1 MVRTATLGMMGLVL
15 GIVLG
20 CGGESGPSTYP
31 VIGNVTLD
39 GTPVERGQIAFRDPS
54 GQVPSAGAE
63 ITDGSYSLESQ
74 PGNMRVEITARRE
87 VPGKFEESNPGE
99 KVPLLEQYIPSQFNT
114 DSELTR
120 EIKAEANE
128 FNFELKSSE

>member
-1 MVRTATLGMMGLVL
+1 MLRHTTLGMMGLVL
-15 GIVLG
+15 GLALG
-20 CGGESGPSTYP
+20 CGGESGPSTYS

-63 ITDGSYSLESQ
+63 ITNGSYSLESQ
-74 PGNMRVEITARRE
+74 PGNMQVEITARRE
-87 VPGKFEESNPGE
+87 IPGKFEESNPGE

-114 DSELTR
+114 DTELTR
-120 EIKAEANE
+120 EIKAEDNE
-128 FNFELKSSE
+128 FNFELTSSE